1 VLFDPG
7 VDADVGLGQ
16 QNDAGE
22 AMGLELMHALGEDMR
37 AAAGNGGPE
46 HGPERLQKAE
56 GLRVA
61 QPEVGQELAMDGR
74 RRIVR
79 HGVMVPDLPAAA
91 CEVVQY
97 SQFTPLTGR
106 ATTMPKTKRGGAGR
120 KALGFGG
127 ALRMLPMLWKYGQL
141 AFSLLQDAR
150 VPVYMKVGL
159 ISGALLVLSPI
170 DLIPEAI
177 PVLGQISDFFIL
189 LLVIQLF
196 LRIAPREVVDEHIA
210 KLGLEGQ
217 VKVLLRRR

>member
-1 VLFDPG
+1 
-7 VDADVGLGQ
+7 
-16 QNDAGE
+16 
-22 AMGLELMHALGEDMR
+22 
-37 AAAGNGGPE
+37 
-46 HGPERLQKAE
+46 
-56 GLRVA
+56 
-61 QPEVGQELAMDGR
+61 
-74 RRIVR
+74 
-79 HGVMVPDLPAAA
+79 
-91 CEVVQY
+91 
-97 SQFTPLTGR
+97 
-106 ATTMPKTKRGGAGR
+106 MPKKKRGGAGR

-141 AFSLLQDAR
+141 AFSLLQDAC
-150 VPVYMKVGL
+150 VPVYMKIGL